1 MIYSGN
7 TERDQIAFRAR
18 ASRGQ
23 LRKLYRNLYTDD
35 FDRSAEE
42 VVLENALT
50 VAAVL
55 LPQWQLSHSS
65 AATRSPVEGHLFLS
79 GPKTGEHLQLPGMRI
94 VRLKGLEVPEHDT
107 IPTPS
112 PVVLGVD
119 QPAEPVRQK
128 VSTPLQTVFECLSI
142 ARRYPQKGLP
152 DPAIT
157 SLIEGLSSHD
167 RERAERFAARNGLK
181 REYIRYRELGFEAA
195 AARRTSLAEPDSAG
209 IYFYGWRVGELT
221 YLGAGE
227 YRFAYDPDWPTA
239 LSSELPITHEEISY
253 EGRRM
258 PCFFENCLPE
268 GWTETVVLASNKLSR
283 DDLFGLFSTTRK
295 YLSNLTLRPLGIPEA
310 ELVYD
315 AHTVTLEQLRSDASA
330 VVPLR
335 ERIGGEASDLSLWRK
350 TRGDGPLRLSG
361 VQAKLPVSLTRD
373 GGVFTVRLG
382 DLRHACTHILKV
394 PPRDHPGLIENEWAT
409 MELARR
415 IGLPVAAAAM
425 VQFQD
430 ESPYQ
435 GLSLLVERYDIPH
448 RRILDEATSRATL
461 YLQEDTCSLLLL
473 RREEKYRT
481 SMERIA
487 DALLAAGVEERAPG
501 GMRRFLQL
509 VIYSWIVGNG
519 DLHAKNVS
527 ILRRFRT
534 GRPGEAPVAEG
545 VELAPF
551 YDLVNTRIHLPGD
564 EFAVPVD
571 GRRSNLRLRNFE
583 RLAARWGMDRSEVRG
598 ETEAIVEGTREHLDA
613 VLRESGLAAELQRR
627 YRTIVNENIQT
638 VGC

>member
-1 MIYSGN
+1 MTI
-7 TERDQIAFRAR
+7 
-18 ASRGQ
+18 
-23 LRKLYRNLYTDD
+23 
-35 FDRSAEE
+35 
-42 VVLENALT
+42 
-50 VAAVL
+50 AAVL
-55 LPQWQLSHSS
+55 VPQWQLSHSS
-65 AATRSPVEGHLFLS
+65 AATRAPVEGHLFVS
-79 GPKTGEHLQLPGMRI
+79 GPKTGEHLELPGMKI
-94 VRLKGLEVPEHDT
+94 VRLKGLGAPEHDT

-119 QPAEPVRQK
+119 QPAEPIRQK
-128 VSTPLQTVFECLSI
+128 VSTPLQTVFECLSM
-142 ARRYPQKGLP
+142 ARQYPQKGLP
-152 DPAIT
+152 DPAIS

-181 REYIRYRELGFEAA
+181 REYYRFRELSFEAA
-195 AARRTSLAEPDSAG
+195 AASRTSLAEPDSAD
-209 IYFYGWRVGELT
+209 IYFYGWRIGKLV

-227 YRFAYDPDWPTA
+227 YRFGYDPDWPAA
-239 LSSELPITHEEISY
+239 LSSELPITNEEISY

-258 PCFFENCLPE
+258 PSFFENCLPE

-310 ELVYD
+310 DLIYD
-315 AHTVTLEQLRSDASA
+315 AHTIRLEQLRHDAHG

-335 ERIGGEASDLSLWRK
+335 EQIGGEASDLSLWRK
-350 TRGDGPLRLSG
+350 SRGDGPLRLSG
-361 VQAKLPVSLTRD
+361 VQAKLPVSLMRD
-373 GGVFTVRLG
+373 ERGFMVRLG

-415 IGLPVAAAAM
+415 VGLPVAVAAM
-425 VQFQD
+425 VRFQE
-430 ESPYQ
+430 ESPYR
-435 GLSLLVERYDIPH
+435 GRSLLVERYDIPD
-448 RRILDEATSRATL
+448 RRILGEATSQAAL
-461 YLQEDTCSLLLL
+461 YLQEDACSLLLL
-473 RREEKYRT
+473 RREEKYST

-487 DALLAAGVEERAPG
+487 DALLAAGVEERAPR

-509 VIYSWIVGNG
+509 VIYSWVVGNG

-545 VELAPF
+545 IELAPF
-551 YDLVNTRIHLPGD
+551 YDLVNTRLHLPGD

-571 GRRSNLRLRNFE
+571 GRRNNLRLRSLE
-583 RLAARWGMDRSEVRG
+583 RLGARWGMDRADVRAQ
-598 ETEAIVEGTREHLDA
+598 TEAIVDGAREHLDA
-613 VLRESGLAAELQRR
+613 VLRGSGLAEELQER
-627 YRTIVNENIQT
+627 YRAIVEENIGT
-638 VGC
+638 LGRWELRSNRRRPRA